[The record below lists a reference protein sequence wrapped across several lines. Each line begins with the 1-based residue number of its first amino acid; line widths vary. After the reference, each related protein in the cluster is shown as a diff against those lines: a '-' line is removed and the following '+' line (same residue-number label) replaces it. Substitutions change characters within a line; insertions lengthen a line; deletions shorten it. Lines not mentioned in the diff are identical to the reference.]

1 MELLLSEA
9 PLNLSLELRCQ
20 YGKKKSSERTEITA
34 VFPYLEDSIRLL
46 YATTINKDTVQSSDI

>member
-20 YGKKKSSERTEITA
+20 YGKKNLPRELKS
-34 VFPYLEDSIRLL
+34 LL
-46 YATTINKDTVQSSDI
+46 FFHT